1 MGSSVSKW
9 SETNNTT
16 VSIPKNTK
24 MSDREIMNAKQGVS
38 SKLSIQVFEKEYPE
52 LAKEFKNIQKE
63 MYTMFA
69 RKHMDYGLNNIAL
82 GGDIV
87 NNSDDKQFSLTGLCI
102 RLTDKISRLKNLLV
116 NGRSFVEGEGMEDTF
131 IDIANYGIIGLLVGR
146 DKWKK

>member
-9 SETNNTT
+9 SETNNKTI
-16 VSIPKNTK
+16 SFQKNNT
-24 MSDREIMNAKQGVS
+24 MSDREIMNAKHPMTAVE
-38 SKLSIQVFEKEYPE
+38 KFENEYPE
-52 LAKEFKNIQKE
+52 LSEEFTNIQQE
-63 MYTMFA
+63 QYEMFA
-69 RKHMDYGLNNIAL
+69 RKHLDYGLNNIAL